1 VRNEDNN
8 MYNFFLYYVVDINYY
23 VFQVIKSKRYYEQ
36 NNIMDKIILCIYYFI
51 LYNVYSY
58 VKQISTLCVN
68 FS

>member
-1 VRNEDNN
+1 